1 MKRLR
6 KICLSKQN
14 VLNCSEMKNVKGG
27 RSGRWC
33 NVNGEWVGP
42 LSCYNDADCE
52 RLYGKGDTCES

>member
-1 MKRLR
+1 
-6 KICLSKQN
+6 
-14 VLNCSEMKNVKGG
+14 MKNVKGG

-52 RLYGKGDTCES
+52 RLYGKGATCES